1 MTPLKSALRESV
13 LQVKEAVGSNND
25 VIIRNF
31 SVKRRSGGRLEMAL
45 VFIDGLCDKDILN
58 HHVLKP
64 LMDPEFQLHLLGES
78 ALFYIFEE
86 IISVSDTKIGDDLE
100 ELAEQVLSG
109 VAALL
114 LDGCRKYIVFD
125 VRKWATRGIKE
136 PETDVVVR
144 GPREGFVETMK
155 INMGMLRRK
164 IKHNGLTFEMMKVGR
179 FSTTDVC
186 VAWLEGVAK
195 TEIVDEVKRRLG
207 RIDIDGVLDSGY
219 LEAFIEE
226 APLSIFPTVGSSE
239 KPDVVAAK
247 LLEGKVAV
255 MMDGS
260 PFVLTAPNFFVESF
274 GTAEDYYTR
283 FHYHSF
289 LRFVRWA
296 AFLVSVL
303 LPGLYVA
310 ITTYHQ
316 EFIPPV
322 LLLVMAAAEENTPFS
337 SGFSVLLMGLVYEIL
352 REAGVRLPRQIG
364 QSISIVGAL
373 IMGEAA
379 VSANIIS
386 SAVLI
391 IIGVTVVATFVT
403 SPLNELSTLLR
414 VIFLFAGWF
423 MGGFGL
429 LIAGMAVMLYLC
441 SLRSF
446 SVPYL
451 APLAPLKP
459 GYLGDVFVRLPLW
472 LLQKRPPYI
481 TANKRRMASGLRP
494 RPGKRGE
501 SDE

>member
-1 MTPLKSALRESV
+1 MTQLKSDLRES
-13 LQVKEAVGSNND
+13 LSQIKEAVGNNGD

-31 SVKRRSGGRLEMAL
+31 SVKRKSGGRQEMAL
-45 VFIDGLCDKDILN
+45 VFIDGLCDKEVLN

-64 LMDPEFQLHLLGES
+64 LMDAQFTLHLRGES
-78 ALFYIFEE
+78 ALQYIYEE
-86 IISVSDTKIGDDLE
+86 IISVSDAKTGEKLEDL
-100 ELAEQVLSG
+100 AGQVLSG
-109 VAALL
+109 VSALL
-114 LDGCRKYIVFD
+114 LDGCRKYILFD
-125 VRKWATRGIKE
+125 VRQWQTRGIKE

-164 IKHNGLTFEMMKVGR
+164 IKHSGLTFDPMQVGR
-179 FSTTDVC
+179 YSVTDVC
-186 VAWLEGVAK
+186 VVYLEGVARQ
-195 TEIVDEVKRRLG
+195 EIVDEVKRRLS
-207 RIDIDGVLDSGY
+207 RIDIDGALESGY

-226 APLSIFPTVGSSE
+226 APLSVFPTVGHSE

-255 MMDGS
+255 MIDGS
-260 PFVLTAPNFFVESF
+260 PFVLTAPNFFAENFAS
-274 GTAEDYYTR
+274 AEDYYTR
-283 FHYHSF
+283 FHYHSL
-289 LRFVRWA
+289 LRLIRWA

-303 LPGLYVA
+303 LPGFYVA
-310 ITTYHQ
+310 VTTYHQ
-316 EFIPPV
+316 EFIPPA

-337 SGFSVLLMGLVYEIL
+337 GGFSVLLMSLVYEIL

-364 QSISIVGAL
+364 QSVSIVGAL
-373 IMGEAA
+373 IMGDAA

-386 SAVLI
+386 PAVLI

-414 VIFLFAGWF
+414 LVFLFAGWF

-429 LIAGMAVMLYLC
+429 LLAGMAVMLYLC

-451 APLAPLKP
+451 APLAPLRP
-459 GYLGDVFVRLPLW
+459 GYLGDVFIRLPLW

-481 TANKRRMASGLRP
+481 TKNARRMPPGLRP
-494 RPGKRGE
+494 RPGERGE
-501 SDE
+501 AGE